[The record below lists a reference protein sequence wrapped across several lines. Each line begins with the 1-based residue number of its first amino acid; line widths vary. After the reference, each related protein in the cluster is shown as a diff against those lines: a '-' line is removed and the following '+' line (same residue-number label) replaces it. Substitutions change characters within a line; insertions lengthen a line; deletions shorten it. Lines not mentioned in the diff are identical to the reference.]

1 MRAAIRS
8 AWAKIVLKRYVLTL
22 LVLLLAVAG
31 LQVSSAAYRGGF
43 GSQPDEAA
51 HYVTALM
58 VRDYLADG
66 FPQDPLSFA
75 KQYYLH
81 YPRVAF
87 GLWPPLFHLLSGLW
101 MLVFGVDRTT
111 VLMLQAAITALWG
124 MLFFYFAHR
133 NIGFRQAAVSAVIL
147 VTLPA
152 SQRSTMSVMLD
163 VPLAVLMLL
172 AMMCYA
178 RYLQSEAMKDAVRFG
193 LLASAA
199 ILMKYNGLALA
210 LLPLFGVLLLRR
222 FHLVKTR
229 AFWAPAVLVLAIAG
243 PWYFAVRR
251 FVAYAAEPGE
261 PFRRFLSGIANVS
274 EIIGLAGPIVF
285 VLAVAGAVW
294 LLLRQDT
301 EVAPEA
307 EDPGVHRVSLAMA
320 LAVWSFH
327 SLIYPIVEDRYLL
340 PLAPCLILLAWIPL
354 RVGAFYLLNMEWR
367 MLHRRVP
374 ALRIFAVVA
383 LISPYAAF
391 TFRVPRKQTSSY
403 VEVARVIAAQNLPRG
418 SAILVS
424 SDAGA
429 EGMLVA
435 EMAMQEIRRPGHMV
449 LRASKMLADRRM
461 MTGYRLLYRTPGE
474 VMEVLDAVPVA
485 LAVVENCE
493 PVGCGEHARVLE
505 ESIATMPARWKLLHT
520 VRRESG
526 TSIRL
531 FRIAGN
537 EGKAVRDVRI
547 DMRHT
552 LGSVI
557 EKAK

>member
-1 MRAAIRS
+1 MGSAIRAFWGS
-8 AWAKIVLKRYVLTL
+8 VVRERYALTL
-22 LVLLLAVAG
+22 LLLLLAVAG

-101 MLVFGVDRTT
+101 MLVFGVDRST

-124 MLFFYFAHR
+124 MLFFHFAHR

-147 VTLPA
+147 VSLPA

-172 AMMCYA
+172 AMMAYA
-178 RYLQSEAMKDAVRFG
+178 RYLRTTAMRDAVRFG
-193 LLASAA
+193 LLAAAA

-210 LLPLFGVLLLRR
+210 LLPVFSIVLLRR
-222 FHLVKTR
+222 FELVRTR
-229 AFWAPAVLVLAIAG
+229 AFWAPAVLVAAIAG

-261 PFRRFLSGIANVS
+261 PFRRFFSAMANVS
-274 EIIGLAGPIVF
+274 EVIALAGPIVF
-285 VLAVAGAVW
+285 VLAAGGAVW
-294 LLLRQDT
+294 LLFRQDP

-307 EDPGVHRVSLAMA
+307 EDCGIHRVSLAMV
-320 LAVWSFH
+320 LSVWSFH
-327 SLIYPIVEDRYLL
+327 SLVYPIVEDRYLL

-403 VEVARVIAAQNLPRG
+403 VEVARAIAAQNLPRG

-435 EMAMQEIRRPGHMV
+435 EMAMQEIRRPGHIV

-461 MTGYRLLYRTPGE
+461 MTGYRLLYQTPGE
-474 VMEVLDAVPVA
+474 VMQVLDSIPVA

-493 PVGCGEHARVLE
+493 PSACGEHARVLE
-505 ESIATMPARWKLLHT
+505 EAIATMPARWKLLHA
-520 VRRESG
+520 VQRESG

-537 EGKAVRDVRI
+537 EGKLVRDVRI